1 MLERVIQEQGLD
13 WPQLFSGKGSEEPM
27 IRWWGAK
34 NIPSYAL
41 FSPDGRMMSEGKTL
55 DSMAISIKKTWRLQ
69 ARWDVV
75 RTGVFT
81 FFALVGQAS
90 PDRISLSGPTN
101 NSSISAVA
109 HMPTNTWAVLADK
122 AKEAA
127 IAFPVDAKS

>member
-1 MLERVIQEQGLD
+1 
-13 WPQLFSGKGSEEPM
+13 
-27 IRWWGAK
+27 
-34 NIPSYAL
+34 
-41 FSPDGRMMSEGKTL
+41 MMSEGKTL